1 LTKNIVFLAAL
12 AALAH
17 AQAPAPAPVKI
28 ATIHVQN
35 AIMSTQDGQKAA
47 QALQT
52 KFTPRKQVLDKK
64 QSDLQAMQSQL
75 RAGTATMS
83 QAAKDKLNRDIDTG
97 TKALQRDSEDFQSEV
112 QAAEGQIMSDL
123 GQKVME
129 VIQKFTSQNGIA
141 LVVDVSNPQSPVLWA
156 DASIDI
162 TNEIVKQ
169 YDQAHPA
176 APPPAAPAAAKP
188 AAAPPAAP
196 VTKKQ

>member
-97 TKALQRDSEDFQSEV
+97 TKALQRDSENFQSEV

>member
-1 LTKNIVFLAAL
+1 MTKNIVFLAAL

>member
-12 AALAH
+12 AAMAR
-17 AQAPAPAPVKI
+17 AQAPAPTPAKI

-35 AIMSTQDGQKAA
+35 AIMSTLDGQKAS
-47 QALQT
+47 QELQT
-52 KFTPRKQVLDKK
+52 RFTPRKQVLDKK
-64 QSDLQAMQSQL
+64 QSDIQAMQAQL
-75 RAGTATMS
+75 RAGNATMS
-83 QAAKDKLNRDIDTG
+83 QASKDKMNRDIDTG
-97 TKALQRDSEDFQSEV
+97 TKALQRDNEDFQSEV

-162 TNEIVKQ
+162 TNEIVKR
-169 YDQAHPA
+169 YDEAHPA
-176 APPPAAPAAAKP
+176 AVAVPP
-188 AAAPPAAP
+188 AAPPAAP
-196 VTKKQ
+196 PAPAGTKKQ